1 MTIEKIRDA
10 VIKQYKNVYEN
21 TKGCRK
27 DNLNNGYADLMGLYR
42 LCAEA
47 HNNVGPATIIYMNSY
62 IEHLNTDKNLAS
74 FKNIMTIL
82 GALGTDG
89 PLYNPY
95 KTYLDIFK
103 SEYSWRIQF
112 LLYLIDPKNIELH
125 KELITYPMPMC
136 LLTFEQKQFLKVH
149 KQDKLDLSNIERL
162 SNLYE
167 ALSYSLYSPD
177 GTIGGLYY
185 PTLAVEY
192 WQNKNMQILPITE
205 AMWGYTNEQILE
217 KLQSDD
223 WGPLLSEIFYE
234 KDNGEDLE
242 DEQ

>member
-1 MTIEKIRDA
+1 MNKVREA

-27 DNLNNGYADLMGLYR
+27 DNLNNGYNDLMGLYQ

-47 HNNVGPATIIYMNSY
+47 YNNVGAATILYMNSY
-62 IEHLNTDKNLAS
+62 IEQLNTDKNLAA
-74 FKNIMTIL
+74 FKNLMTIL
-82 GALGTDG
+82 GSLTTDG

-103 SEYSWRIQF
+103 SEYSWRLQF
-112 LLYLIDPKNIELH
+112 ILYLIDPKNIERN
-125 KELITYPMPMC
+125 KELITYPMPLC
-136 LLTFEQKQFLKVH
+136 LLTFEQKQFLKVQ
-149 KQDKLDLSNIERL
+149 KQDKLDLSGIERL
-162 SNLYE
+162 SNLYD

-177 GTIGGLYY
+177 GTIERLYY
-185 PTLAVEY
+185 PTLLVEY
-192 WQNKNMQILPITE
+192 WQTKNMQILPITE
-205 AMWGYTNEQILE
+205 SIWGNTNEQILE

-223 WGPLLSEIFYE
+223 WRVLLADIFYE
-234 KDNGEDLE
+234 KDDDLE